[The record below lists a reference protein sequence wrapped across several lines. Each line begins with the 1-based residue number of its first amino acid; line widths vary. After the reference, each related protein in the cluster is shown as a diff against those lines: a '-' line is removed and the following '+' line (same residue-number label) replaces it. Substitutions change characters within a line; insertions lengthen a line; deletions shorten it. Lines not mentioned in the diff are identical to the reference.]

1 MTPTAPSQPHW
12 LIKAPSE
19 HCKTLQL
26 REGVKAEEYYWT
38 HSFYDS
44 KKGTCELHLLILVFA
59 CMFVL
64 ACMCVSG
71 HVCVCTCK
79 HMCACVCICVKAYVH
94 VLCMKMCTCLCV
106 CVYTYVCVFV
116 FKHEG
121 QRTTL
126 GGGSLLPPSLLWKP
140 SRVQHSLCQASWL
153 ISIHGFSVCLPS
165 LCKGND
171 RLCCCVL
178 LGFTLG
184 SSC

>member
-19 HCKTLQL
+19 HCKTVQL

-44 KKGTCELHLLILVFA
+44 KKGTCELHLLILVFE

-79 HMCACVCICVKAYVH
+79 HVCMCMHMCKILCACIVHEDVHMSVCV
-94 VLCMKMCTCLCV
+94 CTHMCV
-106 CVYTYVCVFV
+106 CVCVQTWRPEDNLGWRFSPSTFLAMKT
-116 FKHEG
+116 FK
-121 QRTTL
+121 
-126 GGGSLLPPSLLWKP
+126 
-140 SRVQHSLCQASWL
+140 
-153 ISIHGFSVCLPS
+153 
-165 LCKGND
+165 
-171 RLCCCVL
+171 
-178 LGFTLG
+178 
-184 SSC
+184 SSAQPVPG